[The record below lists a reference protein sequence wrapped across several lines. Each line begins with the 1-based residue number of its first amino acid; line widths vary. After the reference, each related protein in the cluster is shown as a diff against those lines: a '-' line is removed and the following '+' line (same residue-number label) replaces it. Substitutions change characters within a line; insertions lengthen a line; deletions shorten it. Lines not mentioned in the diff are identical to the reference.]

1 MLTKKFLF
9 SALVILLIFLLP
21 FFNGGRGVFSLSL
34 LLIGCSFAI
43 FLSGKSFGR
52 FEYASQSQLS
62 QEQKRAFR
70 FFQRLS
76 LIFLCSFFFFA
87 FFSCLFSLDKYA
99 SFLKFFELLV
109 YSVFFFLIYQN
120 LRISVSFCC
129 FLLGIA
135 SIISL
140 IGIYLFL
147 ESDIFSRAASLF
159 YNPNVFASWLI
170 FFLPL
175 SFFFFLR
182 EKEKKRKI
190 LFALCFLLIF
200 LNFIL
205 AFSRGAILALG
216 FALIVVFALRFSIEK
231 RIIFWQ
237 EMINFSQFKNTLIFF
252 LAAFFFLGFLS
263 FLHFQ
268 KLDFSFLERRIKGFF
283 QEENFEIAVG
293 RRINFFQGAWQI
305 FKDQPF
311 LGTGLETFVL
321 AYPQYQKD
329 ALSSARYTHNYF
341 LQLLSETGI
350 FGAVCLFLFFICR
363 FVIYWL
369 GRQWSSSNPF
379 NKSLHLIFFISLF
392 ASFFHSFF
400 DFSWEFKAVYF
411 LFWVYLGLVKVQN

>member
-1 MLTKKFLF
+1 MLTKKFFF
-9 SALVILLIFLLP
+9 SGLIILLIFLLP

-43 FLSGKSFGR
+43 FLSDKLLAGLK
-52 FEYASQSQLS
+52 YVSQSQLT
-62 QEQKRAFR
+62 QKQKYALESL
-70 FFQRLS
+70 QRLS

-99 SFLKFFELLV
+99 SLLKFFELLV

-120 LRISVSFCC
+120 LRISVPFCYL
-129 FLLGIA
+129 LLGIA

-175 SFFFFLR
+175 SFFFFLK

-190 LFALCFLLIF
+190 LLALCFLLIF

-205 AFSRGAILALG
+205 ALSRGAILALG

-231 RIIFWQ
+231 RIAPWQ
-237 EMINFSQFKNTLIFF
+237 EIVNFSQFKNILILF
-252 LAAFFFLGFLS
+252 LIAFFFLGFFS

-293 RRINFFQGAWQI
+293 KRINFFQGAWQI
-305 FKDQPF
+305 FKDRPL

-329 ALSSARYTHNYF
+329 VLSSARYAHNYF

-350 FGAVCLFLFFICR
+350 FGTVCLFLFFICR

-369 GRQWSSSNPF
+369 ERQWLDSDPF
-379 NKSLHLIFFISLF
+379 NKSLQLVFFIGLL

-400 DFSWEFKAVYF
+400 DSSWEFKGVYF
-411 LFWVYLGLVKVQN
+411 LFWLYLGLIKIKN